1 MLVNT
6 SIKTCLCCSKSLKG
20 RADKKFC
27 DDYCRN
33 AFNNGLKARDN
44 NFIRNINNALLKNRR
59 LLKAFLANGDK
70 MVKIKRDKLLHQQF
84 QFNYHTHTYTNQKGN
99 TYFFCYEYG
108 YLALENDWLLIV
120 HKKDGEGGN

>member
-6 SIKTCLCCSKSLKG
+6 SLKTCLSCSKSLKG

-59 LLKAFLANGDK
+59 LLKALFADGDK

-108 YLALENDWLLIV
+108 HLALENDWLLIV